1 MRCRSEPCVAERAS
15 SCAAASARTSAE
27 HGALARPPGCPH
39 EYASSALTPVPVGS
53 DALGS
58 RATCDARHRINAVT
72 PSLRHRRHRLHRRRR
87 RLHQRSTDA
96 RGASALMSMWPDQAF
111 EMADGTAV
119 SDCATPSGLSAD
131 CFTETTGTGNRCALT
146 TTCRLQCFQSD
157 SVLIAH
163 VSYFGVRQWKL
174 RLRCVQCIARA

>member
-1 MRCRSEPCVAERAS
+1 MRSAVERRAMHATAS
-15 SCAAASARTSAE
+15 MQSCPRCAIAATASIAAAAACT
-27 HGALARPPGCPH
+27 
-39 EYASSALTPVPVGS
+39 
-53 DALGS
+53 
-58 RATCDARHRINAVT
+58 NAA
-72 PSLRHRRHRLHRRRR
+72 H
-87 RLHQRSTDA
+87 DA
-96 RGASALMSMWPDQAF
+96 RGASALMSMRPDQAF

-119 SDCATPSGLSAD
+119 SDCATPCGLSAD